1 MTTKEQRQGLG
12 FKFNVW
18 TILRGDPTQQ
28 ADVLQKMV
36 ASAIYSPNEAR
47 SKLDMPPTTGGDV
60 HIVNGSYVKLED
72 VGLAYTAKAM
82 QSAEGGDDNAENQK

>member
-1 MTTKEQRQGLG
+1 M
-12 FKFNVW
+12 
-18 TILRGDPTQQ
+18 RGDPTQQ

-36 ASAIYSPNEAR
+36 TSAIYSPNEAR
-47 SKLDMPPTTGGDV
+47 SKLDMPPTAGGDV

-72 VGLAYTAKAM
+72 VGLAYMARVN